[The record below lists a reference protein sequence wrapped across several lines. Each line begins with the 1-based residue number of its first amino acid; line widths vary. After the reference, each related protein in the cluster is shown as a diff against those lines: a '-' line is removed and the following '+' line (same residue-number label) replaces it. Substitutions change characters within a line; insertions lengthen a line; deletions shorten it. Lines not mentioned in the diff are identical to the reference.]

1 MLATNRILSLDSL
14 PWIFLELLDAKAHLA
29 LSAVESQDNCLYL
42 VTYLHEVL
50 SRTQVLAP
58 RHLRYVDQALY
69 TWSNLNECTI
79 VSHNHYLTLHVITY
93 LEVLVEGIPWMW
105 SELLQ
110 TESDTLLLLIE
121 VEDNNVDLLV
131 ERYNLVWIAYA
142 APREVCDVDQ
152 TVNTA
157 EVNEYTV
164 SSDVLNGTL
173 EDLTLLELA
182 DDLLT
187 LLLEL
192 LLDESLVRYNDI
204 AELLVDLYNL
214 ELHCLAYEYVVVA
227 YRVNVDL
234 ASWQESFDTENVNDH
249 TALSAALDV
258 TLDNFLVLESC
269 IHTLPRLA
277 EASLLVREYQLAL
290 YVLLVLY
297 INFNLVAYLE
307 VWVVTEFRS
316 WDNTIAL
323 VTDVYD
329 NLFLVY
335 RDYCSLYNLV
345 FCYLVK
351 SFVIGLLEVCF
362 ADVCACAILKLIP
375 IEVVQWLYVL

>member
-1 MLATNRILSLDSL
+1 
-14 PWIFLELLDAKAHLA
+14 
-29 LSAVESQDNCLYL
+29 
-42 VTYLHEVL
+42 
-50 SRTQVLAP
+50 
-58 RHLRYVDQALY
+58 
-69 TWSNLNECTI
+69 
-79 VSHNHYLTLHVITY
+79 
-93 LEVLVEGIPWMW
+93 MW

-110 TESDTLLLLIE
+110 TESNTLLLLIE

-269 IHTLPRLA
+269 INTLPRLA
-277 EASLLVREYQLAL
+277 EASLLVREY
-290 YVLLVLY
+290 
-297 INFNLVAYLE
+297 
-307 VWVVTEFRS
+307 
-316 WDNTIAL
+316 
-323 VTDVYD
+323 
-329 NLFLVY
+329 
-335 RDYCSLYNLV
+335 
-345 FCYLVK
+345 
-351 SFVIGLLEVCF
+351 
-362 ADVCACAILKLIP
+362 
-375 IEVVQWLYVL
+375 